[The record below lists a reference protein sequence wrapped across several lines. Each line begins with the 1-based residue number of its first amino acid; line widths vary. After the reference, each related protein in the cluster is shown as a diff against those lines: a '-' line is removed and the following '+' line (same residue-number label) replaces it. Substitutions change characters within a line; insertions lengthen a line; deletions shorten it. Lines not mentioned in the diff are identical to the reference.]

1 MALCINKYNNITSK
15 NCFKVLLCSQQA
27 TYANYDAATWTFNV
41 GSVLGAAPNAIDFSQ
56 FAYSTIALKN
66 FSINRT
72 TAEFTADEVDM
83 IFFKVVGNYPNNF
96 ETQDIAAGKP
106 NLASSQTIGTIQTGN
121 TDSTFLPSSVN
132 SAVIVGNFFQ
142 GDITIILYSATL
154 EGPVPNMAAAQPWVA
169 ELEIIYYEKED
180 SRNLLLEKELVLGSF

>member
-1 MALCINKYNNITSK
+1 MGYGKYKGN
-15 NCFKVLLCSQQA
+15 NCFKVILLSQQSL
-27 TYANYDAATWTFNV
+27 TQDYTNATWTFNV
-41 GSVLGAAPNAIDFSQ
+41 GSVLDAAPNPIDFSL
-56 FAYSTIALKN
+56 FAYSTIELIN

-83 IFFKVVGNYPNNF
+83 IFFKVAGNYPNNF
-96 ETQDIAAGKP
+96 ETQDVALGKQ
-106 NLASSQTIGTIQTGN
+106 NLSTSIVVGTIQTGN
-121 TDSTFLPSSVN
+121 TDSTFLPN
-132 SAVIVGNFFQ
+132 STNTATIIGNFFQ